1 MNPITTTITRESL
14 LTLQAYSKIRKT
26 SQPVM
31 IAHRRLLSVHLGEHV
46 TLQF

>member
-1 MNPITTTITRESL
+1 MTTTITRESL
-14 LTLQAYSKIRKT
+14 LTREAYSKIRKT